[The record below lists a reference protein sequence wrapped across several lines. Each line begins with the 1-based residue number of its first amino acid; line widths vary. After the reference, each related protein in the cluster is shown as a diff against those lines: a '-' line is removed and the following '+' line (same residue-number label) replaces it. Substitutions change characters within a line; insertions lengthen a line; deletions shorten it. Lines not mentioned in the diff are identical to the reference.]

1 MHKSKTFYEWA
12 CEDVCVVV
20 GGIKK
25 GNSVFCLD
33 QFFECVWHLIKTQPS
48 VAQPS
53 VFSVPVVKHHQGK
66 SC

>member
-33 QFFECVWHLIKTQPS
+33 QFFECVC
-48 VAQPS
+48 VA
-53 VFSVPVVKHHQGK
+53 FN
-66 SC
+66 